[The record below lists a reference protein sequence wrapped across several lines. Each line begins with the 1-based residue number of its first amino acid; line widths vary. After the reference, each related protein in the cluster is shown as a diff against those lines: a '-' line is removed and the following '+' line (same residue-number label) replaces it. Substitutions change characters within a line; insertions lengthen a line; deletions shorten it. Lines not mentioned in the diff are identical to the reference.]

1 MEDIAIGIQN
11 VSIRFNMSRD
21 RVDSI
26 KEYAIR
32 AWQKRCAY
40 CPF

>member
-32 AWQKRCAY
+32 DSFSLTSSG
-40 CPF
+40 P